1 MRTFVISAV
10 RVSLDEGMEE
20 ETESSL
26 LRRQLQMIV
35 VQHLNAGK
43 KVDSAL
49 DFSLNFTIAQER
61 FSVISPEVAPEVF
74 CSVIT

>member
-1 MRTFVISAV
+1 
-10 RVSLDEGMEE
+10 MEE

-61 FSVISPEVAPEVF
+61 FLPLQLQKSFLSPGTVPLKV
-74 CSVIT
+74 S

>member
-1 MRTFVISAV
+1 
-10 RVSLDEGMEE
+10 
-20 ETESSL
+20 
-26 LRRQLQMIV
+26 MIV

-61 FSVISPEVAPEVF
+61 FSVISPEVARFAPEVQRGNL
-74 CSVIT
+74 ITVKTVVKTVKVGERFGN

>member
-1 MRTFVISAV
+1 
-10 RVSLDEGMEE
+10 MEE

-61 FSVISPEVAPEVF
+61 FSVLSPEVAQRFLLRSNIMTVKT
-74 CSVIT
+74 VIKR

>member
-1 MRTFVISAV
+1 
-10 RVSLDEGMEE
+10 MEE

-61 FSVISPEVAPEVF
+61 FYKKQKFWVTTGQSISSIGRVPIKILPGKRH
-74 CSVIT
+74 IT